1 MGRSGTVVGLFRHP
15 CTCPDLD
22 SHFAG
27 VEFGGE
33 SISLRGHTYLR
44 RLPLGGKL
52 SPKVT
57 DEGAIGLPNG
67 AGEKFRWG
75 DSRHP
80 LLCVDDIGNLIQTW
94 NRGRET
100 LRRAG
105 ISIHM
110 FKYFSLKLIVFFAVY
125 L

>member
-1 MGRSGTVVGLFRHP
+1 MAVVGLLRHP
-15 CTCPDLD
+15 CTCPDLG

-27 VEFGGE
+27 AGFGGE

-57 DEGAIGLPNG
+57 DEGAIGLSNG
-67 AGEKFRWG
+67 AGEAFRWD

-80 LLCVDDIGNLIQTW
+80 LLFVDDIGNLIPTW
-94 NRGRET
+94 NWGRET
-100 LRRAG
+100 QRRA
-105 ISIHM
+105 
-110 FKYFSLKLIVFFAVY
+110 VV
-125 L
+125 